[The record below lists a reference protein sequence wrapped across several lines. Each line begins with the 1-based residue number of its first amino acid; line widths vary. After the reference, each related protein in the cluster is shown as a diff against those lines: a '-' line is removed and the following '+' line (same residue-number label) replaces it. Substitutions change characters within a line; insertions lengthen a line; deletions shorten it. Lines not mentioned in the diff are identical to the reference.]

1 VKMASSQGVR
11 TILGTMEMG
20 KRMAFNE
27 SEKLVQSFM
36 KCVVDSPFPVEL
48 DAAYMYAG
56 GKTEKFI
63 GKMESVKKLE
73 NVEIASKANPFDNKL
88 LDAKGVRHQ
97 LETSLQRLGVDSV
110 QIFYLHAPDHNTPIR
125 ETLTTVQAMYEEG
138 KFKELGLS
146 NFAAWEVAEAF
157 TICKENNWVLP
168 TVYQGMYNCLTRQ
181 VEKELFPCLRFY
193 NMKFYAYNPL
203 AGGIL
208 TGKHKF
214 EDCDKQETGRFFG
227 SQKWSVA
234 YRERF
239 WKNDVFSAVD
249 KIQSTL
255 NEVYGD
261 EVKITEAVIR
271 WLYHH
276 SALDGNLGDGV
287 IIGCSNIAHM
297 EENVGYSQK
306 GGLDERVVQ
315 SINECWS
322 MTSHTCPNY
331 FR

>member
-1 VKMASSQGVR
+1 MAASVR

-27 SEKLVQSFM
+27 SEKLVHSFM
-36 KCVVDSPFPVEL
+36 KLVEGSPAPIEL

-63 GKMESVKKLE
+63 GKMECKKLDS
-73 NVEIASKANPFDNKL
+73 VQIASKANPFDNNV

-110 QIFYLHAPDHNTPIR
+110 QIFYLHAPDHSTPIR
-125 ETLTTVQAMYEEG
+125 ETLATVQAMYEEG
-138 KFKELGLS
+138 KFRELGLS
-146 NFAAWEVAEAF
+146 NFASWEVSEVF

-181 VEKELFPCLRFY
+181 VEKELFPCLRHFR
-193 NMKFYAYNPL
+193 MKFYAYNPL

-214 EDCDKQETGRFFG
+214 EDIDKQETGRFFG

-249 KIQSTL
+249 KIQTTL
-255 NEVYGD
+255 NEVYGE

-276 SALDGNLGDGV
+276 SVLDGNLGDGV
-287 IIGCSNIAHM
+287 IIGCSNIKHM
-297 EENVGYSQK
+297 EENVKYAMK
-306 GGLDERVVQ
+306 GELDPKVVK
-315 SINECWS
+315 SIEECWS

>member
-1 VKMASSQGVR
+1 MASTPTVR

-27 SEKLVQSFM
+27 SEKLVHSFM
-36 KCVVDSPFPVEL
+36 KLVSDSTAPVEL

-73 NVEIASKANPFDNKL
+73 AVQIASKANPFDNNV
-88 LDAKGVRHQ
+88 LDSKGVRHQ

-110 QIFYLHAPDHNTPIR
+110 QIFYLHAPDHSTPIR

-138 KFKELGLS
+138 KFRELGLS
-146 NFAAWEVAEAF
+146 NFASWEVSEVF

-181 VEKELFPCLRFY
+181 VEKELFPCLRHF

-214 EDCDKQETGRFFG
+214 EDSEKKETGRFFG

-239 WKNDVFSAVD
+239 WKNDVFNAVD
-249 KIQSTL
+249 KIQTTL

-276 SALDGNLGDGV
+276 SSLDGSLGDGV
-287 IIGCSNIAHM
+287 IIGCSNVKHM
-297 EENVGYSQK
+297 EENVGYAMK
-306 GGLDERVVQ
+306 GQLDAKVVK
-315 SINECWS
+315 SIEECWS